1 LSLFA
6 LLFLH
11 DLPSL
16 GNLQFEAELDPEPLP
31 EPDPDPEPDA
41 EDHELL
47 SFEPELDPDPLPDPE
62 LEPEDADDDE
72 LGQLGP
78 LVSDT
83 AELAELDAD

>member
-1 LSLFA
+1 M
-6 LLFLH
+6 LFLH

-16 GNLQFEAELDPEPLP
+16 SNLQFEAELDPE
-31 EPDPDPEPDA
+31 
-41 EDHELL
+41 
-47 SFEPELDPDPLPDPE
+47 PLPDPE

>member
-1 LSLFA
+1 M
-6 LLFLH
+6 LFLH

-16 GNLQFEAELDPEPLP
+16 GNLQFEAELDPE
-31 EPDPDPEPDA
+31 
-41 EDHELL
+41 
-47 SFEPELDPDPLPDPE
+47 PLPDPE